1 MIRLSDSITFES
13 RSEIEELLEVIS
25 KYVKQNP
32 AEKNNEVLKRFY
44 YLLDDM
50 DMCWQGSM
58 LKTPHNCTKYKFGAI
73 INKKWKNKKSM
84 TNTQKND

>member
-50 DMCWQGSM
+50 DMCW
-58 LKTPHNCTKYKFGAI
+58 
-73 INKKWKNKKSM
+73 
-84 TNTQKND
+84 